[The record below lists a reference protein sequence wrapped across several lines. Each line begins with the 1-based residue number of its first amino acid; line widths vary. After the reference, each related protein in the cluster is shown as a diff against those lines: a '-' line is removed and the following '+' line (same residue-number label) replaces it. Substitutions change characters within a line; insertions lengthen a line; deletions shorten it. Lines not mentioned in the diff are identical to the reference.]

1 MDRYLIDTNIVIYTL
16 QPKKEH
22 KKVVN
27 FMDRIY
33 DDDKVDVLYSVVI
46 EAEVFSR
53 ELTQEVKEKVDILL
67 AEARIVRID
76 SDIAR
81 RAGQIRVKGKAL
93 GYNIK
98 LPDALI
104 AATAIIEDAILVT
117 HNPIDFRKINQF
129 ENINIFD
136 PMEDYVNYKR

>member
-1 MDRYLIDTNIVIYTL
+1 LDRYLIDTNIVIYTL

-27 FMDRIY
+27 FMDKIY
-33 DDDKVDVLYSVVI
+33 DDDKVDVLYSVVV

-98 LPDALI
+98 LPDVLI

>member
-1 MDRYLIDTNIVIYTL
+1 MD
-16 QPKKEH
+16 K
-22 KKVVN
+22 
-27 FMDRIY
+27 IY
-33 DDDKVDVLYSVVI
+33 DDDKVDVLYSVVV

-98 LPDALI
+98 LPDVLI

>member
-1 MDRYLIDTNIVIYTL
+1 MDSYLIDTNIVIYTL
-16 QPKKEH
+16 QSKEEH

-27 FMDRIY
+27 FMDKIY
-33 DDDKVDVLYSVVI
+33 DDDKIDVLYSVVV

-53 ELTQEVKEKVDILL
+53 ELAQEVKEKVDILL
-67 AEARIVRID
+67 SEARIVKVD

-81 RAGQIRVKGKAL
+81 KAGEIRAKGKAL
-93 GYNIK
+93 GYSIK

-104 AATAIIEDAILVT
+104 AATAIIENATLVT
-117 HNPIDFRKINQF
+117 HNPDDFRKINQF

-136 PMEDYVNYKR
+136 PLQN